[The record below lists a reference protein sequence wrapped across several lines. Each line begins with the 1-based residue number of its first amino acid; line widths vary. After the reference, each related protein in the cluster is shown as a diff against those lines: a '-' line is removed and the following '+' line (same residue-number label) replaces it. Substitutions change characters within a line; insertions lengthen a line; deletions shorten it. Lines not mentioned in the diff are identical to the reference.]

1 MPSSLRHIYALIDR
15 ATNSTWWP
23 IMHSYAILRF
33 GAFISPGQVG
43 DIHVHLATHTKNQ
56 VQSRNLQTYTRN
68 IPVMS
73 PWIEASKT
81 LGFENLNVAV
91 PLLPSLAR
99 VSLTSGMVFSST
111 SRMNSILAA
120 SRDVRRERSPRRSA
134 GAKAA
139 ARGAMVARMVT
150 DFIVSAAIIMNLWRK
165 WLEAGSR
172 RRGHI
177 ILMMT
182 HSGRAMHGA
191 ATTYSTA
198 VAYVHHVRTYAERA
212 NE

>member
-1 MPSSLRHIYALIDR
+1 MVVNYAQC
-15 ATNSTWWP
+15 NSV
-23 IMHSYAILRF
+23 IR
-33 GAFISPGQVG
+33 
-43 DIHVHLATHTKNQ
+43 DIHFARAGWRHTCIHACTPRNIHKLSG
-56 VQSRNLQTYTRN
+56 QSRNLQTYTRN

-120 SRDVRRERSPRRSA
+120 SRDVRRERSARRSA

-139 ARGAMVARMVT
+139 ARGAMVARMAA
-150 DFIVSAAIIMNLWRK
+150 DFIVSAVIIMNRWRK
-165 WLEAGSR
+165 WLEAGSGCTCR
-172 RRGHI
+172 RRDHI
-177 ILMMT
+177 ILMLMT
-182 HSGRAMHGA
+182 RRR
-191 ATTYSTA
+191 
-198 VAYVHHVRTYAERA
+198 HHVLVLDRVGRLRTHVTYVCGTRE
-212 NE
+212 